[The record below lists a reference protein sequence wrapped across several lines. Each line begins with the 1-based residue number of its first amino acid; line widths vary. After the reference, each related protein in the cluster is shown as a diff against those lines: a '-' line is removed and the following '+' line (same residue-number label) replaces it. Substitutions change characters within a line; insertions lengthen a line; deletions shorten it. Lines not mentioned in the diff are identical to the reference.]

1 MTYRIPIPP
10 SMDAEAWEAF
20 LRMRRRMKKPIDDA
34 AEPEL
39 ARRAQQKHLVRWAE
53 IKAAGYDANECVW
66 TACSERWLMF
76 YPPKDAPIERLASS
90 QADATKRML
99 DDLAARPSGAPREVV
114 DRLRKLRVV
123 R

>member
-1 MTYRIPIPP
+1 MYRIAIPP

-20 LRMRRRMKKPIDDA
+20 LRMRRKLKKPIDDP

-39 ARRAQQKHLVRWAE
+39 SKRAQQKHVARWAE
-53 IKAAGYDANECVW
+53 IKAAGHDANECIW

-99 DDLAARPSGAPREVV
+99 DERFRDAAPMPEEVRQ
-114 DRLRKLRVV
+114 RLRMV
-123 R
+123 RSC